1 MHLHFRRQLPA
12 PLPHDA
18 PPVVSLA
25 PLPISRPSAFEH
37 LILHP
42 AGTRLVIL
50 TSEASKNLVVSHS
63 DEVPTYTHSAKNPQ
77 HPIVHRIAAYA
88 SHASIPPASGL

>member
-1 MHLHFRRQLPA
+1 M

-18 PPVVSLA
+18 PPLVGPA

-77 HPIVHRIAAYA
+77 HPIVHRTAVHP
-88 SHASIPPASGL
+88 SPASIPPACGL